1 MKKNIK
7 IWGILCIFILNMILS
22 IIPSD
27 NVWAMKNDEYLTMKV
42 NEEIKY
48 LLVADNKILLI
59 NNDGQALLRKDEVDI
74 KIEGNNFRILTNNL
88 IISDENK
95 VYDIS
100 NEEFLEEEV
109 AKKYLS
115 EINYLYEEYNFED
128 IYFFND
134 KVAIKIKNKDSYTV
148 LYLQKANDVYIEIDK
163 VEDIEANNT
172 YIDKDGKLYI
182 KKENQLL
189 RYENEKYIEIC
200 NFSIDYDYSI
210 YDDNN
215 IVAYNNSEYIE
226 VELSNLLNKENQ
238 ENEESQEN
246 QEIVDYTEY
255 GDLTSNTNTEVES
268 NNSFYNIEPQ
278 SNEESIIYQSHV
290 QNIGWQGWK
299 SDGELSGSEGKSYR
313 LEAIR
318 IKVNNLPEGASIAY
332 RTHIED
338 IGWQGWKY
346 DGDLAGT
353 EGKGKRLEAIEVKL
367 LNVPTEYHVEYRVH
381 VQDIGWQQWKRD
393 GELAGTVGRSKR
405 VEAIE
410 IRIVK
415 ESEVIAIS
423 YASLSKNEG
432 WNETSENGGYVGST
446 SSNPLK
452 AFKVN
457 LSVKDEN
464 ISVKYRAHVQNEGW
478 NKWVEAGEIAG
489 NTVNSNLLEAFEI
502 QLVNAPSNYH
512 ILYRANIKGYG
523 WQGWKR
529 DGAEAGTTGL
539 SGQIIG
545 IQIKLV
551 KDIEEPSIKYTTH
564 VQNVG
569 WQGYKQNGELSGT
582 EGKSLRLEAIKI
594 QLDNLESANSIM
606 YKTHV
611 QNIGWQNWVSDGN
624 VSGTE
629 GKGYRLEAI
638 QIKLREEIPGYK
650 LYYRVHVQDYGW
662 QGWKTDGETA
672 GTVGSSKRI
681 EAIEIK
687 LVKDKN
693 KSIVIDA
700 GHNYGGDDGA
710 YATHS
715 GIKYSER
722 DLNMSVA
729 SKLKRAL
736 EANGFEVIMTRN
748 PEDRETISEGESLAK
763 RVNIANY
770 LNGDFFISIHQNSAS
785 ASSANGVEV
794 YYSSATPLSGGRL
807 LKTEVEYNK
816 LQSRSY
822 VASEKVSKSKLIGKS
837 ILDSITQQMGRKK
850 RGIYDK
856 GFYVIKNTHMPS
868 VLVECGFISNA
879 TEAKKLSTDS
889 LQQTMAEI
897 MATEISKQF

>member
-7 IWGILCIFILNMILS
+7 IWGILCIFILNIILS
-22 IIPSD
+22 TIPSE
-27 NVWAMKNDEYLTMKV
+27 NVWAMKNDEYTTTKV
-42 NEEIKY
+42 KEKIKY
-48 LLVADNKILLI
+48 LLTDDNKILLI
-59 NNDGQALLRKDEVDI
+59 NDDGQAILRKSQVDI

-88 IISDENK
+88 IINDENK
-95 VYDIS
+95 IYDIS

-109 AKKYLS
+109 AKKYLLD
-115 EINYLYEEYNFED
+115 INYLQEEYKFED
-128 IYFFND
+128 ICFFYD
-134 KVAIKIKNKDSYTV
+134 KVAIKIKDKDAYKV
-148 LYLQKANDVYIEIDK
+148 IYLQKVNDVYIEIDK
-163 VEDIEANNT
+163 VEDIEAKNI
-172 YIDKDGKLYI
+172 YIDKNGQLYV

-189 RYENEKYIEIC
+189 RYENDEYIDVF
-200 NFSIDYDYSI
+200 NFSADYDYSI
-210 YDDNN
+210 YDYNN

-226 VELSNLLNKENQ
+226 LELSNLLNQ
-238 ENEESQEN
+238 ENKEHEEILE
-246 QEIVDYTEY
+246 DTEY
-255 GDLTSNTNTEVES
+255 ENSTFNVNTEVES
-268 NNSFYNIEPQ
+268 DNSFYNIEPQ
-278 SNEESIIYQSHV
+278 TNEESIIYQSHV

-299 SDGELSGSEGKSYR
+299 SNGELSGSEGKSYR

-318 IKVNNLPEGASIAY
+318 VKVNNLPEGASVTY
-332 RTHIED
+332 RAHIED

-346 DGDLAGT
+346 NGDLAGT
-353 EGKGKRLEAIEVKL
+353 EGEGKRLEAIEVKL
-367 LNVPTEYHVEYRVH
+367 LNVSEEYHVEYRVH
-381 VQDIGWQQWKRD
+381 IQDIGWQQWKRD
-393 GELAGTVGRSKR
+393 GDLAGTVGRSKR

-415 ESEVIAIS
+415 ESEVIAVS
-423 YASLSKNEG
+423 YASLSKDEG
-432 WNETSENGGYVGST
+432 WSETSENGGYVGST

-457 LSVKDEN
+457 LSVQGEN
-464 ISVKYRAHVQNEGW
+464 ISVRYRAHVQNEGW

-502 QLVNAPSNYH
+502 QLVNAPSDYH

-523 WQGWKR
+523 WQGWKC

-545 IQIKLV
+545 IEIKVV
-551 KDIEEPSIKYTTH
+551 KDIEEPSVKYTAH

-582 EGKSLRLEAIKI
+582 EGKSLRLEGIKI
-594 QLDNLESANSIM
+594 KLDNLESENSIM

-611 QNIGWQNWVSDGN
+611 QNIGWQDWTSDGN

-638 QIKLREEIPGYK
+638 QIKLKEEIPGYK

-662 QGWKTDGETA
+662 QEWKTNGEIA
-672 GTVGSSKRI
+672 GTVGSSKRL

-693 KSIVIDA
+693 KSIIIDA

-710 YATHS
+710 YATHG
-715 GIKYSER
+715 GIKYVER

-748 PEDRETISEGESLAK
+748 PEDMETISLRESLAK

-794 YYSSATPLSGGRL
+794 YYSSATPLSGGML
-807 LKTEVEYNK
+807 LKTGVEYNK

-822 VASEKVSKSKLIGKS
+822 IASEKVSKSKLISKS
-837 ILDSITQQMGRKK
+837 IVDSISQQMGRNN
-850 RGIYDK
+850 RGIYDRD
-856 GFYVIKNTHMPS
+856 FYVIKNTYMPS

-879 TEAKKLSTDS
+879 TEAKKLATDS

-897 MATEISKQF
+897 MAGEISKQF